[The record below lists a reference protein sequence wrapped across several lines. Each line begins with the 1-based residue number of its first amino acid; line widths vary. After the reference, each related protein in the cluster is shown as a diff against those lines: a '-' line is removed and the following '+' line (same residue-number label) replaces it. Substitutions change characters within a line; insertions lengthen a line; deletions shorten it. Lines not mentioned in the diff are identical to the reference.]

1 MMTLRKKPL
10 VIAGLVLGI
19 GLGGFADGILFHQI
33 LQLHGMLT
41 GIRPKVTLEN
51 AEINMFWDGLF
62 HAVTWCATVAGLTLL
77 WRASRRQ
84 AELCWSGQVLV
95 GAMLAGW
102 GLFNLVEGTLDHYI
116 LGVHHVYE
124 NAGLSIWDALFLAS
138 GLALLGVGGLL
149 VNRAHTQATGGSSR
163 GFGVTSESPV

>member
-1 MMTLRKKPL
+1 MISSRKKPL

-19 GLGGFADGILFHQI
+19 GLGGFFDGILFHQI

-62 HAVTWCATVAGLTLL
+62 HAVTWCATVAGLVLL

-84 AELCWSGQVLV
+84 AELCWSGLVLI

-102 GLFNLVEGTLDHYI
+102 GLFNSVEGTLDHYI

-124 NAGLSIWDALFLAS
+124 NAGLSVWDALFLVS
-138 GLALLGVGGLL
+138 GLALIAVGGWM
-149 VNRAHTQATGGSSR
+149 VSRAQAQPTGRSRR